1 MLAILHDDLQPYRIG
16 SDGKGLTSGRL
27 TVLDGLISV
36 RVWKRGP
43 SERWMTMWFNPSRVV
58 DPQGWELA
66 GLPAAQAA
74 LSHAWTLL
82 RPLVTPRGSLE
93 SAALSRLDVA
103 TDFRDVLLP
112 ARYIRN
118 LADAPHSGHGQRQG
132 IWSGAHRSH
141 GETLYWRNKGGKVRL
156 YDKNV
161 ETRGRAPKGVLR
173 FEVEARG
180 KWCKRAGL
188 SKVGDLCEERLTA
201 LMRHRWASTHPPSGG
216 CRSGARGRRP
226 CHR

>member
-1 MLAILHDDLQPYRIG
+1 
-16 SDGKGLTSGRL
+16 
-27 TVLDGLISV
+27 
-36 RVWKRGP
+36 
-43 SERWMTMWFNPSRVV
+43 
-58 DPQGWELA
+58 
-66 GLPAAQAA
+66 
-74 LSHAWTLL
+74 
-82 RPLVTPRGSLE
+82 
-93 SAALSRLDVA
+93 LSRLDVA
-103 TDFRDVLLP
+103 TDFRDVLFP

-188 SKVGDLCEERLTA
+188 RKVGDLCEERLTA
-201 LMRHRWASTHPPSGG
+201 YATQVGDERHGNAGASMPQWVKDLHDDDRISPAVRIAVIGYVVS
-216 CRSGARGRRP
+216 RSYGREPAVARGTRARN
-226 CHR
+226 HRIMKRHGIPALVTPLAEDDCPLRMRLDLESGQEVVYAAR